1 MKRRL
6 RFGVGLRGSLS
17 GAELSVRILQGAAL
31 PPALFILLVS
41 AYPPAMLHRGVA
53 AVLFELGLS
62 ALPRWELLLLSLLYR
77 LSGSEVL
84 LAFALLVFALVFG
97 LIAGRLLR
105 SKRSAVTARKV
116 YAALVLAD
124 LALRLLPFRF
134 NLAFGLPFVIAGFL
148 LRLGCLALVWLD
160 LRAAKKARLP
170 AASTA
175 E

>member
-1 MKRRL
+1 MKHRI

-17 GAELSVRILQGAAL
+17 GAELSVRIFQGAAL

-77 LSGSEVL
+77 LSGSEIAL
-84 LAFALLVFALVFG
+84 TFALLVFALAFG

-105 SKRSAVTARKV
+105 SKRSAVVARRA
-116 YAALVLAD
+116 YALLVLAD

-134 NLAFGLPFVIAGFL
+134 NLAFGLPFAIAGFL
-148 LRLGCLALVWLD
+148 LRLGCLGLILLD
-160 LRAAKKARLP
+160 LRAEKRARSP
-170 AASTA
+170 AEADVK
-175 E
+175 

>member
-6 RFGVGLRGSLS
+6 RFGVGLRGALS
-17 GAELSVRILQGAAL
+17 GAELSVRFLQGAAL

-62 ALPRWELLLLSLLYR
+62 ALPRWELLLLAFLYR

-84 LAFALLVFALVFG
+84 LAFALLVPALAFG
-97 LIAGRLLR
+97 LAAGRLLGE
-105 SKRSAVTARKV
+105 KRTAVTARKT

-124 LALRLLPFRF
+124 LVLRLLPFRF
-134 NLAFGLPFVIAGFL
+134 NLAFGLPFAIVGFL
-148 LRLGCLALVWLD
+148 LRLGCLGLIALD
-160 LRAAKKARLP
+160 LRAEKKERE
-170 AASTA
+170 SKA